1 MVMRVN
7 LVEPELE
14 LDLFKNCTVF
24 DYHKA
29 WLKDAFF
36 NELTSDF
43 GSKRETLD
51 ASMNVLKGLFI
62 RSLADV
68 KTQVT
73 GGKSPALFKFFK
85 QE

>member
-14 LDLFKNCTVF
+14 LDLFKTVF

-43 GSKRETLD
+43 SSKRETLD